1 MITPSLVEC
10 NYNFNDEILNAITL
24 LIEQSLTS
32 DEFDDRFLPVIRVL
46 IQQRFPSGKLL
57 RYIKISWHKVRI
69 KTCLPPQSLLI

>member
-32 DEFDDRFLPVIRVL
+32 DEFDDRFLPG
-46 IQQRFPSGKLL
+46 SG
-57 RYIKISWHKVRI
+57 Y
-69 KTCLPPQSLLI
+69 